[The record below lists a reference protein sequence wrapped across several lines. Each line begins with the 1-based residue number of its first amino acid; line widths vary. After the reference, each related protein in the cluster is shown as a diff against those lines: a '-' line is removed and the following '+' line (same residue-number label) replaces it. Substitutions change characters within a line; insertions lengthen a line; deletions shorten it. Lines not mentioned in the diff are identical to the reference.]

1 MKKPSVSVG
10 IPAYNEELNIKLLV
24 EVILKQKNS
33 NHVLKE
39 VVVVSDFSS
48 DNTVRQVKKIKDPRV
63 KVVDRKIRMGLN
75 RTQNEILG
83 LVSGDILVLMDAD
96 VVPLGLDFINEI
108 VAPIIN
114 DENVGVVGADV
125 VSAKSASFFE
135 KIIADSHDFK
145 YSFYKRINRG
155 NNIYVCHGRASA
167 FPKRFYSKLRWP
179 IYPAEDAYA
188 YLACLKSGYRFE
200 FAPNAKVLFRS
211 PSNLSDHIKQSQRFF
226 GERMNMAKYFEG
238 EFVKSEY
245 RIPVYQM
252 ARSIL
257 LGLFRNPLTTII
269 FLMIATY
276 IKLFYTKKFRE
287 NFYWNP
293 SVSTKKVI

>member
-1 MKKPSVSVG
+1 MKKTSVSVG

-24 EVILKQKNS
+24 ETILKQKNT
-33 NHVLKE
+33 NHWLKE
-39 VVVVSDFSS
+39 VIVVSDFSS
-48 DNTVRQVKKIKDPRV
+48 DDTVRQVKKINDPRV
-63 KVVDRKIRMGLN
+63 KVVDRKVRLGLN
-75 RTQNEILG
+75 RTQNEIVS
-83 LVSGDILVLMDAD
+83 LVSGDVLVLMDAD
-96 VVPLGLDFINEI
+96 VVPIGRDFIDQI
-108 VAPIIN
+108 VAPILR
-114 DENVGVVGADV
+114 DENIGVVGADV
-125 VSAKSASFFE
+125 VSAAPGSFFE

-167 FPKRFYSKLRWP
+167 FPKRFYTKLKWP

-188 YLACLKSGYRFE
+188 YLFCLKKGYKFE
-200 FAPNAKVLFRS
+200 FAERAKVLFRS
-211 PSNLSDHIKQSQRFF
+211 PSNLGDHIKQSQRFF
-226 GERMNMAKYFEG
+226 GERRNMAKYFEAK
-238 EFVKSEY
+238 FVKHQY
-245 RIPVYQM
+245 RIPARQM

-257 LGLFRNPLTTII
+257 LGLLKNPLTTVI